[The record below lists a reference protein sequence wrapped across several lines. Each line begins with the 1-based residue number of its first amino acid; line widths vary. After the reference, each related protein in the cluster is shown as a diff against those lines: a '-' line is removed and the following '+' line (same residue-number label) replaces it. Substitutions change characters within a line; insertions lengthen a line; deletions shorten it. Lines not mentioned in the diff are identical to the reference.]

1 MILST
6 IMVVH
11 TNLQI
16 IADPHSLTAGFSDV
30 MYFRKPSLIPP
41 IKALQAPLIHITPN
55 FSPQI
60 GGQKYLV

>member
-1 MILST
+1 MIIST

-11 TNLQI
+11 TNFQI

-30 MYFRKPSLIPP
+30 MYFREPSLIMS
-41 IKALQAPLIHITPN
+41 IEVLQAPLIHITPN
-55 FSPQI
+55 FSPQT